1 MFDGEIDIKVNSKLR
16 HVNVSPLRFAE
27 DGRLEGE
34 YNEVWDQ
41 WFYQGLGVRDIA
53 ALLGKPV
60 DEIKNVLEICKKAYD
75 EWLSE
80 NAVEIYGTDEQRLV
94 DFVEDLERE
103 IDAVD
108 RAMFNCESVRDFKD
122 MKKLK
127 LDLMREL
134 AKFKGITPA
143 EKVDVR
149 VGAAEV
155 VREKLRELFD

>member
-1 MFDGEIDIKVNSKLR
+1 
-16 HVNVSPLRFAE
+16 
-27 DGRLEGE
+27 
-34 YNEVWDQ
+34 
-41 WFYQGLGVRDIA
+41 
-53 ALLGKPV
+53 
-60 DEIKNVLEICKKAYD
+60 
-75 EWLSE
+75 
-80 NAVEIYGTDEQRLV
+80 
-94 DFVEDLERE
+94 LERE